1 LRNTA
6 WLDEGSAAVITIITA
21 GCLALIASS
30 IGFALGLAREEVRL
44 QMVADLSALA
54 ASDSR
59 IGIIAG
65 FPCPNAQEIAS
76 VNGANLLS
84 CRIVGGVASVEVGEN
99 HLGFELSARAE
110 AAPGE

>member
-1 LRNTA
+1 M
-6 WLDEGSAAVITIITA
+6 ITIITA
-21 GCLALIASS
+21 SCLALIVSS
-30 IGFALGLAREEVRL
+30 IGFALVLAREEVRL
-44 QMVADLSALA
+44 QLLADLSALA

-65 FPCPNAQEIAS
+65 FPCPNAEEIAS

-84 CRIVGGVASVEVGEN
+84 CRIVGEVASVEVGKN
-99 HLGFELSARAE
+99 HLGFELSATAE

>member
-1 LRNTA
+1 LRYPA
-6 WLDEGSAAVITIITA
+6 RLDRGSAAVITIITA
-21 GCLALIASS
+21 SCLALIVSS
-30 IGFALGLAREEVRL
+30 IGFALVLAREEVRL
-44 QMVADLSALA
+44 QLVADLSALA

-65 FPCPNAQEIAS
+65 FPCPNAEEIAS

-84 CRIVGGVASVEVGEN
+84 CRIVGEVASVEVGKN
-99 HLGFELSARAE
+99 HLGFELSATAE

>member
-1 LRNTA
+1 LRYPA
-6 WLDEGSAAVITIITA
+6 RLDRGSAAVITIITA
-21 GCLALIASS
+21 GCLALIVSS
-30 IGFALGLAREEVRL
+30 IGFALVLAREEVRL
-44 QMVADLSALA
+44 QLVADLSALA

-65 FPCPNAQEIAS
+65 FPCPNAEEIAS

-84 CRIVGGVASVEVGEN
+84 CRIVGEVASVEVGKN
-99 HLGFELSARAE
+99 HLGFELSATAE

>member
-1 LRNTA
+1 MRNPA
-6 WLDEGSAAVITIITA
+6 RLDGGSALVATIITA
-21 GCLALIASS
+21 GCIALVVSA
-30 IGFALGLAREEVRL
+30 IGFSLGLAREQVRIQL
-44 QMVADLSALA
+44 VADLSALA

-65 FPCPNAQEIAS
+65 FPCPNAQEIAL

-84 CRIVGGVASVEVGEN
+84 CRIVGEVASVEVGKN
-99 HLGFELSARAE
+99 HLGLELSAMAE

>member
-1 LRNTA
+1 MRNPA
-6 WLDEGSAAVITIITA
+6 WLDTGSAAATTIITA
-21 GCLALIASS
+21 GCLTVVVGS

-65 FPCPNAQEIAS
+65 FPCPNAEEIAL
-76 VNGANLLS
+76 VNGVNLLS
-84 CRIVGGVASVEVGEN
+84 CRIVGGVASVEVGKN
-99 HLGFELSARAE
+99 HLGLELSAIAE

>member
-1 LRNTA
+1 MRYPA
-6 WLDEGSAAVITIITA
+6 RLDRGSAAVITIITA
-21 GCLALIASS
+21 SCLALIVSS
-30 IGFALGLAREEVRL
+30 IGFALVLAREEVRL
-44 QMVADLSALA
+44 QLLADLSALA

-65 FPCPNAQEIAS
+65 FPCPNAEEIAS

-84 CRIVGGVASVEVGEN
+84 CRIVGEVASVEVGKN
-99 HLGFELSARAE
+99 HLGFELSATAE